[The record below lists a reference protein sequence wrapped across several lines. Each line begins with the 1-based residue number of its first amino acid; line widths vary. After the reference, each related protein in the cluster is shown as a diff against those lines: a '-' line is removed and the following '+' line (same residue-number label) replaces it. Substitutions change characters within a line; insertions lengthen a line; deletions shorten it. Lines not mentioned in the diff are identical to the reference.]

1 MSDKY
6 VLGVTITNIEPG
18 QSLLKDDSNGSQESA
33 MDDVKIEPIER
44 VDTSVFPI
52 TQPVID
58 LESKDP
64 LGDIPCFDNA
74 ADFVA
79 ATCHT
84 PSVVAA
90 TGETTIH
97 NLCHFMCYCRF

>member
-1 MSDKY
+1 M
-6 VLGVTITNIEPG
+6 V
-18 QSLLKDDSNGSQESA
+18 
-33 MDDVKIEPIER
+33 DDVKIEPIER

-84 PSVVAA
+84 PTAVAA
-90 TGETTIH
+90 TGKYNIDLLFGCFKLLVFSCVTTTE
-97 NLCHFMCYCRF
+97 RQTKKGASGGA